1 MSLVAELIADCISEG
16 NLSTFWV
23 MLSTDCVVSDIV
35 DNRLAF
41 ALPSVMETYFSASVS
56 YLV

>member
-1 MSLVAELIADCISEG
+1 MSLVAELIADCINEG
-16 NLSTFWV
+16 NLSTFWAT
-23 MLSTDCVVSDIV
+23 LSTDCVVSDIV

-41 ALPSVMETYFSASVS
+41 ALPSVMDTYFSASVS